1 MSKYQGKQDA
11 VMPASKSKLWHTLSQ
26 KMSVK
31 MLTDLENQPKKKTLS
46 KLSVIGFNGASRLKR
61 FLTSGQ
67 IPRYQNTYRLES
79 YKAFHA
85 VAVDK
90 IIRDVMEIKLSTI
103 TSYQPDQTSK
113 LCLEIAGDV
122 LKAVYKKDYDSR
134 KNICLIRIFYKIVT
148 QVYIIQ
154 RFQQSM
160 NAAFQCL
167 WDVERDNY
175 SYHVF
180 ENNHIYACCCVFG
193 IYYD

>member
-31 MLTDLENQPKKKTLS
+31 MLTDLE
-46 KLSVIGFNGASRLKR
+46 R

-122 LKAVYKKDYDSR
+122 LKAVYKKDYDR
-134 KNICLIRIFYKIVT
+134 YKIVT

>member
-1 MSKYQGKQDA
+1 MVCVSYFRIQ
-11 VMPASKSKLWHTLSQ
+11 S
-26 KMSVK
+26 
-31 MLTDLENQPKKKTLS
+31 KKKTLS
-46 KLSVIGFNGASRLKR
+46 KLSVIGFNGAGIPLFHKRDRLK
-61 FLTSGQ
+61 

-85 VAVDK
+85 VAVDQ

-113 LCLEIAGDV
+113 LCLEIASDV
-122 LKAVYKKDYDSR
+122 LKAVYKKDYDR
-134 KNICLIRIFYKIVT
+134 YKIVT

-160 NAAFQCL
+160 NTAFQCL

-180 ENNHIYACCCVFG
+180 ENNHIYAWCCVFG

>member
-31 MLTDLENQPKKKTLS
+31 MLTDLE
-46 KLSVIGFNGASRLKR
+46 
-61 FLTSGQ
+61 

-122 LKAVYKKDYDSR
+122 LKAVYKKDYDR
-134 KNICLIRIFYKIVT
+134 Y
-148 QVYIIQ
+148 
-154 RFQQSM
+154 
-160 NAAFQCL
+160 
-167 WDVERDNY
+167 
-175 SYHVF
+175 
-180 ENNHIYACCCVFG
+180 
-193 IYYD
+193 